1 MDLSLREGAMI
12 DNMAQFINKSL
23 LANEDSITAEDIE
36 RCHSIGKK
44 VGTRKPQ
51 IIVKFASY
59 LIKSKVFA
67 SKTKLKGHPDR
78 VFLTEDL
85 TSKNYSVI
93 KSLLELRKARKIS
106 SCWTSNGKI
115 LAKLTTEGS
124 NITDDIAQKLG
135 VENDV

>member
-1 MDLSLREGAMI
+1 MAPRGRATHQSPDKLREGAMI

-23 LANEDSITAEDIE
+23 LANEDSITAKDIE
-36 RCHSIGKK
+36 RCHPIGRK

-59 LIKSKVFA
+59 QIKSKVFA

-85 TSKNYSVI
+85 TSNQNLVRCSI
-93 KSLLELRKARKIS
+93 FNIQH
-106 SCWTSNGKI
+106 SNFECR
-115 LAKLTTEGS
+115 LS
-124 NITDDIAQKLG
+124 NIKLNLTFKPN
-135 VENDV
+135 VEYRISN